1 MRFYVFNV
9 SIGDIFVRVYRI
21 RVILNVRRIME

>member
-1 MRFYVFNV
+1 MRFYVFKV

-21 RVILNVRRIME
+21 QVILNVRRIME